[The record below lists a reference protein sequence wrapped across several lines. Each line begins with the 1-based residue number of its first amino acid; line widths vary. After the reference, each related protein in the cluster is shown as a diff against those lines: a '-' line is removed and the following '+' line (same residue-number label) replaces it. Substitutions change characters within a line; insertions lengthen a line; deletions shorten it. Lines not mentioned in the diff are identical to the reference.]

1 MLAEGRERKRLRRHA
16 THADRS
22 RLLASTLGCG
32 RKRARAPELRGLL
45 QLVHCG
51 RFGQAPHEC
60 CCSRKGVTRQVSQ
73 GVTAS
78 LAKRS
83 AGSFVASP
91 GSAACTP
98 AAAGFYVAASGATS
112 DTACPTGTA
121 TTTAGQTEC
130 AALPNIFAITSVKA
144 LKTGRIRIG
153 LAASATGSFEGQLGG
168 RTIKET
174 TTKAGPLT
182 ITLAAH
188 SARA

>member
-1 MLAEGRERKRLRRHA
+1 
-16 THADRS
+16 
-22 RLLASTLGCG
+22 
-32 RKRARAPELRGLL
+32 
-45 QLVHCG
+45 
-51 RFGQAPHEC
+51 
-60 CCSRKGVTRQVSQ
+60 VSQ

-78 LAKRS
+78 LATRS

-130 AALPNIFAITSVKA
+130 AALPSIFAITSVKA

-153 LAASATGSFEGQLGG
+153 LAASATGSFEGQLGA

-174 TTKAGPLT
+174 TTQAGPLT
-182 ITLAAH
+182 ITLAAQ
-188 SARA
+188 SARARTTSSRVSIAVTFTPDSASGTVTHSKRVTLR